1 MESCSRTLLCL
12 TWWFPWPTV
21 YYMLPCFCLF
31 CLFFHAFTS
40 FSSFSNSS
48 IVRKYHNLCIHS
60 TADKHLGYF
69 QLWTVAVNILHLSL
83 GGVHAFLQSMY
94 TQLALWGHA
103 VSMLISCR
111 YCQFLKLTV
120 PICTTPAMHVSP
132 VLHILDLWNIIRICT
147 IDILVYVQKYLMV
160 EFDFS
165 WWLMRLSTC
174 SRDYLPFGHSL
185 LLNTSSLARFM
196 MSCVSFSYSS
206 YILVMGSFF
215 MYCKS
220 ILPFC
225 LIS

>member
-1 MESCSRTLLCL
+1 MLLQALSLVFLTLLLYVNTTIYVFILLLMSICY
-12 TWWFPWPTV
+12 FP
-21 YYMLPCFCLF
+21 
-31 CLFFHAFTS
+31 
-40 FSSFSNSS
+40 
-48 IVRKYHNLCIHS
+48 
-60 TADKHLGYF
+60 
-69 QLWTVAVNILHLSL
+69 LWTASGLLQWTFCTFSLVVCMHFCRAVN
-83 GGVHAFLQSMY
+83 

-120 PICTTPAMHVSP
+120 PICTTPAMRVSP
-132 VLHILDLWNIIRICT
+132 VLHISGLWNIIRICT

-196 MSCVSFSYSS
+196 MSCVSFSF
-206 YILVMGSFF
+206 LVIF
-215 MYCKS
+215 
-220 ILPFC
+220 
-225 LIS
+225 